1 MDVLTPGFENESS
14 DVPLGR
20 ARFVGRAAAA
30 VGAVA
35 AAGCGAI
42 AEFASADAH
51 PPLSAR
57 DRQVL
62 EFALLLE
69 RLQTAFYSDAL
80 RANRLTGEVKQF
92 AEIVGHEERSHL
104 TYLLQEL
111 GPSAGRSTTFAF
123 GDATSSDSRFVA
135 AAVTLEETGLAAYNG
150 QAENVSRATLAS
162 VARVISVEARHAA
175 WARGLAGLSPA
186 PVAAD
191 APISAATAMQQ
202 IRKYMG

>member
-1 MDVLTPGFENESS
+1 MTEAPDGHV
-14 DVPLGR
+14 GR
-20 ARFVGRAAAA
+20 ARFVGRTAAAF
-30 VGAVA
+30 GAVA

-42 AEFASADAH
+42 ATFASADAH
-51 PPLSAR
+51 RTVSGR

-69 RLQTAFYSDAL
+69 RLQTAFYSEAL
-80 RANRLTGEVKQF
+80 RAGRLTGEVKQF
-92 AEIVGHEERSHL
+92 AEIVGHEEQRHL
-104 TYLLQEL
+104 TYLLGEL
-111 GPSAGRSTTFAF
+111 GPSTGKSATFVF
-123 GDATSSDSRFVA
+123 GDATSSDKRFVA

-150 QAENVSRATLAS
+150 QAENVTRATLAS

-175 WARGLAGLSPA
+175 WARGLAGLRPA

-191 APISAATAMQQ
+191 IPISAATAMNQ